1 MDPIAPIRRSHP
13 AAVERVGRIARAGE
27 DRPADERRRPPRES
41 EAEGE
46 AETVA
51 TDPAAPAVD
60 GHGHI
65 DARA

>member
-13 AAVERVGRIARAGE
+13 AAVERVRRIARAGE
-27 DRPADERRRPPRES
+27 DRPADERRRPPRE
-41 EAEGE
+41 GE
-46 AETVA
+46 AEAVA

-60 GHGHI
+60 GHGHV